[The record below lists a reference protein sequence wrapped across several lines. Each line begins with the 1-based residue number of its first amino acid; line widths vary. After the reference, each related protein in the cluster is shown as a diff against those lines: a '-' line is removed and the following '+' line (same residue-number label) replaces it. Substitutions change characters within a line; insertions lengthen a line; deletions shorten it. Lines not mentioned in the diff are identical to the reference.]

1 MSKSGLGKFII
12 GACIGVGIGLLVA
25 SKPGKETREDIKKKF
40 KELEDK
46 FRELDMT
53 ELKDGAI
60 EKLDVLKDKIANL
73 DSDQVADFTKEKISD
88 IKKGLSDLAKSVKKK
103 SKNILVLVPTV
114 LHLPQTVRSH
124 TEQTT
129 APTRH

>member
-46 FRELDMT
+46 FRELDIND
-53 ELKDGAI
+53 LKDGAI
-60 EKLDVLKDKIANL
+60 EKLETLKEKIANL
-73 DSDQVADFTKEKISD
+73 DSDQIADFTKEKIGD
-88 IKKGLSDLAKSVKKK
+88 IKNGLVDLTKSVKKK
-103 SKNILVLVPTV
+103 SVPV
-114 LHLPQTVRSH
+114 IKRIVDDISEKLDSINESV
-124 TEQTT
+124 EKEEN
-129 APTRH
+129 

>member
-46 FRELDMT
+46 FRELDLT

-60 EKLDVLKDKIANL
+60 EKLDALKLKISNL
-73 DSDQVADFTKEKISD
+73 DSEQVADFTKEKISD
-88 IKKGLSDLAKSVKKK
+88 IKNGLVELTKSVKRK
-103 SKNILVLVPTV
+103 SVPV
-114 LHLPQTVRSH
+114 IKRIVDDISQKLDQSI
-124 TEQTT
+124 EN
-129 APTRH
+129 AEN

>member
-46 FRELDMT
+46 FRELDIND
-53 ELKDGAI
+53 LKDGAI
-60 EKLDVLKDKIANL
+60 EKLEILKEKIANL
-73 DSDQVADFTKEKISD
+73 DSDQIADFTKEKIGD
-88 IKKGLSDLAKSVKKK
+88 IKDGLVDLTKSVKKK
-103 SKNILVLVPTV
+103 SVPV
-114 LHLPQTVRSH
+114 IKRIVDDISEKLDSINESV
-124 TEQTT
+124 EKEEN
-129 APTRH
+129 

>member
-46 FRELDMT
+46 FRELDIND
-53 ELKDGAI
+53 LKDGAI
-60 EKLDVLKDKIANL
+60 EKLETLKEKIANL
-73 DSDQVADFTKEKISD
+73 DSDQVADFTKEKIGD
-88 IKKGLSDLAKSVKKK
+88 IKNGLVDLTKSVKKK
-103 SKNILVLVPTV
+103 SVPV
-114 LHLPQTVRSH
+114 IKRIVDDISEKLDSINESV
-124 TEQTT
+124 EKEEN
-129 APTRH
+129 

>member
-46 FRELDMT
+46 FRELDLT

-60 EKLDVLKDKIANL
+60 EKLDALKHKISNL

-88 IKKGLSDLAKSVKKK
+88 IKNGLVELTKSVKRKSVPVIKK
-103 SKNILVLVPTV
+103 IVDDIASKLD
-114 LHLPQTVRSH
+114 SM
-124 TEQTT
+124 EE
-129 APTRH
+129 AE

>member
-46 FRELDMT
+46 FRELDLSD
-53 ELKDGAI
+53 LKEGAI
-60 EKLDVLKDKIANL
+60 DKLELLKTKIADL
-73 DSDQVADFTKEKISD
+73 DSEKVANFTKEKISD
-88 IKKGLSDLAKSVKKK
+88 IKTGLVDLTKSVKKK
-103 SKNILVLVPTV
+103 SVPAIKRIV
-114 LHLPQTVRSH
+114 DDIAEKLDSLDESI
-124 TEQTT
+124 EKEE
-129 APTRH
+129 A

>member
-46 FRELDMT
+46 FRELDIND
-53 ELKDGAI
+53 LKDGAI
-60 EKLDVLKDKIANL
+60 EKLETLKEKIANL
-73 DSDQVADFTKEKISD
+73 DSDQVADFTKDKIGD
-88 IKKGLSDLAKSVKKK
+88 IKNGLVDLTKSVKKK
-103 SKNILVLVPTV
+103 SVPV
-114 LHLPQTVRSH
+114 IKRIVDDISEKLDSINESV
-124 TEQTT
+124 EKEEN
-129 APTRH
+129 

>member
-46 FRELDMT
+46 FRELDIND
-53 ELKDGAI
+53 LKDGAI
-60 EKLDVLKDKIANL
+60 EKLETLKEKIANL
-73 DSDQVADFTKEKISD
+73 DSDQVADFTKEKIGD
-88 IKKGLSDLAKSVKKK
+88 IKDGLVDLTKSVKKK
-103 SKNILVLVPTV
+103 SVPV
-114 LHLPQTVRSH
+114 IKRIVDDISEKLDSINESV
-124 TEQTT
+124 EKEEN
-129 APTRH
+129 

>member
-46 FRELDMT
+46 FRELDMSD
-53 ELKDGAI
+53 LKAGAV
-60 EKLDVLKDKIANL
+60 EKLDVLKEKIANL
-73 DSDQVADFTKEKISD
+73 DSDQVADFTKEKIAD
-88 IKKGLSDLAKSVKKK
+88 IKNGLSDLTKSVKKK
-103 SKNILVLVPTV
+103 SVPV
-114 LHLPQTVRSH
+114 IKRIVDDISEKLDSMNESIEKEEV
-124 TEQTT
+124 
-129 APTRH
+129 

>member
-46 FRELDMT
+46 FRELDLT
-53 ELKDGAI
+53 ELKDGAL
-60 EKLDVLKDKIANL
+60 EKLDSLKMRISSL
-73 DSDQVADFTKEKISD
+73 DSDKVADFTKEKISD
-88 IKKGLSDLAKSVKKK
+88 IKSGLADLTKSVKKK
-103 SKNILVLVPTV
+103 S
-114 LHLPQTVRSH
+114 
-124 TEQTT
+124 
-129 APTRH
+129 APVIKKIVDELSQKLDTIEEE

>member
-46 FRELDMT
+46 FRELDIND
-53 ELKDGAI
+53 LKDGAI
-60 EKLDVLKDKIANL
+60 EKLEVLKEKIANL
-73 DSDQVADFTKEKISD
+73 DSDQIADFTKEKIGD
-88 IKKGLSDLAKSVKKK
+88 IKNGLVDLTKSVKKK
-103 SKNILVLVPTV
+103 SVPV
-114 LHLPQTVRSH
+114 IKRIVDDISEKLDSINESV
-124 TEQTT
+124 EKEEN
-129 APTRH
+129 

>member
-46 FRELDMT
+46 FRELDIND
-53 ELKDGAI
+53 LKDGAI
-60 EKLDVLKDKIANL
+60 EKLETLKEKIANL
-73 DSDQVADFTKEKISD
+73 DSDQIADFTKEKIGD
-88 IKKGLSDLAKSVKKK
+88 IKDGLVDLTKSVKKQ
-103 SKNILVLVPTV
+103 SVPV
-114 LHLPQTVRSH
+114 IKRIVDDISEKLDSINESV
-124 TEQTT
+124 EKEEN
-129 APTRH
+129 

>member
-46 FRELDMT
+46 FRELDLT

-60 EKLDVLKDKIANL
+60 EKLDALKHKISNL

-88 IKKGLSDLAKSVKKK
+88 IKNGLVELTKSVKRK
-103 SKNILVLVPTV
+103 SVPV
-114 LHLPQTVRSH
+114 IKRIVDDIASKLDSM
-124 TEQTT
+124 EE
-129 APTRH
+129 AE

>member
-46 FRELDMT
+46 FRELDLT

-60 EKLDVLKDKIANL
+60 EKLDALKHKISNL

-88 IKKGLSDLAKSVKKK
+88 IKNGLVELTKSVKRK
-103 SKNILVLVPTV
+103 SVPV
-114 LHLPQTVRSH
+114 IKRIVDDISSKLDSM
-124 TEQTT
+124 EEEG
-129 APTRH
+129 

>member
-46 FRELDMT
+46 FRELDIND
-53 ELKDGAI
+53 LKDGAI
-60 EKLDVLKDKIANL
+60 EKLEVLKEKIANL
-73 DSDQVADFTKEKISD
+73 DSDQIADFTKEKIGD
-88 IKKGLSDLAKSVKKK
+88 IKDGLVDLTKSVKKK
-103 SKNILVLVPTV
+103 SVPV
-114 LHLPQTVRSH
+114 IKRIVDDISEKLDSINESV
-124 TEQTT
+124 EKEEN
-129 APTRH
+129 

>member
-46 FRELDMT
+46 FRELDLT

-60 EKLDVLKDKIANL
+60 EKLDALKHKISNL

-88 IKKGLSDLAKSVKKK
+88 IKNGLVELTKSVKRK
-103 SKNILVLVPTV
+103 SVPV
-114 LHLPQTVRSH
+114 IKRIVDDIASKLDSM
-124 TEQTT
+124 EEEE
-129 APTRH
+129 

>member
-46 FRELDMT
+46 FRELDIND
-53 ELKDGAI
+53 LKDGAI
-60 EKLDVLKDKIANL
+60 EKLETLKEKIANL
-73 DSDQVADFTKEKISD
+73 DSDQIADFTKEKIGD
-88 IKKGLSDLAKSVKKK
+88 IKDGLVDLTKSVKKK
-103 SKNILVLVPTV
+103 SVPV
-114 LHLPQTVRSH
+114 IKRIVDDISEKLDSINESV
-124 TEQTT
+124 EKEEN
-129 APTRH
+129 

>member
-40 KELEDK
+40 KELEEK
-46 FRELDMT
+46 FRELDIND
-53 ELKDGAI
+53 LKDGAI
-60 EKLDVLKDKIANL
+60 EKLEILKEKIANL

-88 IKKGLSDLAKSVKKK
+88 LKDGLVDLTKSVKRK
-103 SKNILVLVPTV
+103 SVPV
-114 LHLPQTVRSH
+114 IKRIVDDISEKLDSVNESI
-124 TEQTT
+124 EKEEN
-129 APTRH
+129 